1 MWGLWII
8 RQKDWN
14 TNVPLKYYYYKR
26 LGNNW
31 IKSALDLRMK
41 SALKENSEK

>member
-14 TNVPLKYYYYKR
+14 TNVPLKYYYKR

-31 IKSALDLRMK
+31 IKSALDLQIK
-41 SALKENSEK
+41 SALKKNSEK